1 MKENMNRSY
10 GLFNSQRVMLAL
22 IEKGL
27 SRDAAYDIVQ
37 RNAMKSWKAGVQFK
51 KLVLK
56 DSAVKKYLSS
66 QEIESIFN
74 LEYYLKNVSF
84 IFKRVF
90 GSGK

>member
-37 RNAMKSWKAGVQFK
+37 RNAMKSWKTGVQFK

-90 GSGK
+90 GPGK